1 MFNSTLVIVFLL
13 MKFPGWQCDTKFLG
27 WHQILGWHRD
37 ANAWIRWQNSQNDS
51 VTANFG
57 VKPMLELGDKTAKI
71 WLPNLS
77 QKLCHQHISVS
88 KVTKWPLKN
97 DVVFFRPRD
106 GVFLLHLNFYFE
118 SSIASMLIIG
128 IQSQP
133 QIAELIKWW
142 RHVLKTREIIWI
154 IHYYEM
160 TNWWNYFTAV
170 IILTVFQIND
180 FHMFSD
186 WLTLICFDM
195 IGCNGVSRIHKP
207 SFCIQYCM

>member
-1 MFNSTLVIVFLL
+1 
-13 MKFPGWQCDTKFLG
+13 
-27 WHQILGWHRD
+27 
-37 ANAWIRWQNSQNDS
+37 
-51 VTANFG
+51 
-57 VKPMLELGDKTAKI
+57 MLELGDKTAKI
-71 WLPNLS
+71 RWQKQPKWQCDTEFWGETNAWIGWQNSQNLAAES
-77 QKLCHQHISVS
+77 
-88 KVTKWPLKN
+88 VTKIISPTYFCTKSDEMTIEKLTW
-97 DVVFFRPRD
+97 FFRPRD

-160 TNWWNYFTAV
+160 TNWWNYFTTV

-180 FHMFSD
+180 FHTFSD